1 MDDDTFSVLFSE
13 ARRKRMSASKLIE
26 LYIDDYIGHRR
37 YEQLR
42 SILEVKRTRSKNLE
56 MLGKNCMKRCLKR
69 VDKQAVM

>member
-1 MDDDTFSVLFSE
+1 M

-42 SILEVKRTRSKNLE
+42 NILETEKNEIEKLRNVGKKLHEKMLE
-56 MLGKNCMKRCLKR
+56 KG
-69 VDKQAVM
+69 